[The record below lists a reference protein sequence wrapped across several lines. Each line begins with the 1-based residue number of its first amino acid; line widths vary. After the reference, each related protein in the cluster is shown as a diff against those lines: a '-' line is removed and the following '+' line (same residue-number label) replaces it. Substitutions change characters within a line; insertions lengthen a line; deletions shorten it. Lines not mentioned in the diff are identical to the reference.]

1 MTARQIIEARLGRLL
16 GPIATM
22 PRDLRRALYLLALA
36 NDMHAMKSASSVAGH
51 SVGNL
56 TAQLFDVGVMM
67 QAGQN
72 QPRRR
77 CCSWLV
83 LRTWNAI
90 QFLNLVFP
98 RVVKDEVDY
107 WKQMLEKAEECLA
120 SANSIKNVIAAERDC
135 LAAENASL
143 KARGA
148 GARNAAML
156 DCVRIV
162 AEERNKQEP
171 GPLFKV
177 LNEAMGKIEDARF
190 APTKTESPGELVEAL
205 RAISMAQSLSVAQ
218 QTALKLIKDLGGQ
231 ND

>member
-1 MTARQIIEARLGRLL
+1 MK
-16 GPIATM
+16 
-22 PRDLRRALYLLALA
+22 A
-36 NDMHAMKSASSVAGH
+36 NR
-51 SVGNL
+51 NY
-56 TAQLFDVGVMM
+56 F
-67 QAGQN
+67 
-72 QPRRR
+72 
-77 CCSWLV
+77 
-83 LRTWNAI
+83 
-90 QFLNLVFP
+90 
-98 RVVKDEVDY
+98 
-107 WKQMLEKAEECLA
+107 
-120 SANSIKNVIAAERDC
+120 
-135 LAAENASL
+135 AAENASL

-190 APTKTESPGELVEAL
+190 APTKTESPSELVETL
-205 RAISMAQSLSVAQ
+205 RAISMTQSLSVAQ